1 MKFGLIPELVG
12 RLPVT
17 VSLEMLDREA
27 LIRILTEPKSAIV
40 KQFQKMLEL
49 DGVELTFD
57 REALEAI
64 ADTTLKRKTGARGL
78 RAIMENIMMDTMYHA
93 PSDETLRTCRITKDV
108 VEGKG
113 EPICGHD
120 DLRVES
126 A

>member
-1 MKFGLIPELVG
+1 M
-12 RLPVT
+12 
-17 VSLEMLDREA
+17 
-27 LIRILTEPKSAIV
+27 
-40 KQFQKMLEL
+40 
-49 DGVELTFD
+49 ELTFD